1 MNANRYEGFIYASLV
16 AGCSARPDGCEDT
29 LAMWITFA
37 ADARHVSSDALY
49 APTDATKRF
58 FACDDSVGGSDE
70 RPAGHRDDDVGFG
83 ERSSGC
89 KSGTRGGANRLNR
102 LASHPADVE
111 IRRTGTVQRSA
122 DSGHGPRGNDHR
134 DAGTTS
140 RQFGDADEVVGH
152 GLHLFVASYDLFS
165 DT

>member
-1 MNANRYEGFIYASLV
+1 MHRRTRRTGFSAATTAS
-16 AGCSARPDGCEDT
+16 ADPTNDRPG
-29 LAMWITFA
+29 A
-37 ADARHVSSDALY
+37 
-49 APTDATKRF
+49 
-58 FACDDSVGGSDE
+58 
-70 RPAGHRDDDVGFG
+70 RDDDVGFG

-102 LASHPADVE
+102 LASHLADGE
-111 IRRTGTVQRSA
+111 NRRTGTVQRSA
-122 DSGHGPRGNDHR
+122 DSGDGPRGNDHR